1 MFPNDILSWKMNPN
15 KWIDFWKCG
24 WCWIKQKIS
33 RILCWSSGIHAPL
46 GQRTT
51 PYHPVLGPIGS
62 GAWIPAEVDASNST
76 LSTLVCFNM
85 AYAANRKKSG
95 PINHFKSA
103 DLKNS
108 CNFWVEMELESGGMA
123 GQGFTDII
131 SSVLLKMLRLR
142 TVRGSL

>member
-1 MFPNDILSWKMNPN
+1 MTFGNVVDAELN
-15 KWIDFWKCG
+15 KRF
-24 WCWIKQKIS
+24 
-33 RILCWSSGIHAPL
+33 REF
-46 GQRTT
+46 
-51 PYHPVLGPIGS
+51 Y
-62 GAWIPAEVDASNST
+62 AEVDASNST

-123 GQGFTDII
+123 GPGSMDVQGPKLVFRIRMKGLMI
-131 SSVLLKMLRLR
+131 
-142 TVRGSL
+142 VRGSF

>member
-1 MFPNDILSWKMNPN
+1 MTFGNVVDAELN
-15 KWIDFWKCG
+15 KRF
-24 WCWIKQKIS
+24 
-33 RILCWSSGIHAPL
+33 REF
-46 GQRTT
+46 
-51 PYHPVLGPIGS
+51 Y
-62 GAWIPAEVDASNST
+62 AEVDASNST

-123 GQGFTDII
+123 GPGSTDIQGHTSEWASLFRI
-131 SSVLLKMLRLR
+131 RMKELMM
-142 TVRGSL
+142 VRGSF